1 MPFTWREAGENEPEY
16 SHRVTL
22 LNLPGALK
30 GSHFLQTHKDT
41 EAQRGLRN
49 LLKVAQLVNV
59 ETDSV

>member
-1 MPFTWREAGENEPEY
+1 MEGEPEY
-16 SHRVTL
+16 SHRLTL
-22 LNLPGALK
+22 RNLPAALE

-49 LLKVAQLVNV
+49 LFEVAQLVNV